1 MPNSILNDTNK
12 TGLNV
17 YLQSDNASVSKGDAD
32 KIFFLIQVLIHLL
45 FLLLVVLIKLHL
57 HLKTIMLHK

>member
-32 KIFFLIQVLIHLL
+32 KIFFLDNI
-45 FLLLVVLIKLHL
+45 
-57 HLKTIMLHK
+57 